1 MRLHLHQ
8 IVDRWLNKGLL
19 QKITFVVVLACV
31 VFLLSA
37 SIVNIIFEKHF
48 QHLGEHEVNDRFW
61 RLYYYFADPGNQMS
75 IGEPVI
81 QSASKEHA
89 NIPDASVISTLRWI
103 GLIISTLGSI
113 FLSGLLISTITNSF
127 ERMADKWRKGFSYY
141 RLKGHI
147 VIIGS
152 DQMVYGLV
160 NQLCENTSDT
170 ILVMTSTDV
179 EKMRNS
185 LHAMLRDKKNRN
197 RIIVNYGQRDSENY
211 LRKIRVTDAKEVY
224 VLGDTSEFD
233 DIENYHDSLNVQSLT
248 LIAKLCQQNGR
259 TGLPCHVL
267 FDYKTTYHVFQYAD
281 LSPEVTKYIDF
292 HPFNFYDFWT
302 RKVLVAGYSKED
314 NIKYRPLDYVPI
326 TSRDSERFVHLIII
340 GMSKMGQTLALQAA
354 HIAHF
359 PNYRK
364 KKTKITF
371 IDCNGKTEMNEFKQ
385 KCGELFKVS
394 KSVYIDAES
403 WADAENQKICSVS
416 EAENKFI
423 THFGIAEEYQHL
435 VGKTNGDQEFIDVE
449 WEFINGHDNNPVVQR
464 RLEEYV
470 KNKNAVVTVAVC
482 LNLTHISLRSAMHL
496 PKAYYENDI
505 PILVQQRKTSTLAS
519 TLNGRDLDTDKRD
532 ALLYKNITPFGM
544 VNDCCDINMFATVE
558 ICKRIAAV
566 YNHFFNYDII
576 PMQIDMNEAERI
588 WDNTPMSKRWS
599 NIFSAASIPTKL
611 RCIGIEWDNN
621 TTCRLADF
629 TEDEISLLAEMEHN
643 RWNIEE
649 LLLGYRPVSKTED
662 EEIDKDKSRKKYWK
676 KRFVH
681 YDIRPYDE
689 LKEDA
694 EGRKASKY
702 DEVIVASLPLILN
715 FNNN

>member
-1 MRLHLHQ
+1 MNMKLHFRQ
-8 IVDRWLNKGLL
+8 VFDRWLNRGFWFKVGL
-19 QKITFVVVLACV
+19 VVIISFA
-31 VFLLSA
+31 VFGFSA
-37 SIVNIIFEKHF
+37 LIVRVFFKDSVPYAGELNCNKNIWW
-48 QHLGEHEVNDRFW
+48 Q
-61 RLYYYFADPGNQMS
+61 LYYYFADPGNQMS
-75 IGEPVI
+75 GKDGSRVVGFIF
-81 QSASKEHA
+81 
-89 NIPDASVISTLRWI
+89 
-103 GLIISTLGSI
+103 STLGSI
-113 FLSGLLISTITNSF
+113 FLSGILISTITNSF
-127 ERMADKWRKGFSYY
+127 ERMTTSWRSGFSYY
-141 RLKGHI
+141 KFKGHV

-160 NQLCENTSDT
+160 NQLLADKNLT
-170 ILVMTSTDV
+170 IVIMTSTDV
-179 EKMRNS
+179 EQMRNVLWTS
-185 LHAMLRDKKNRN
+185 LTNKEDKG
-197 RIIVNYGQRDSENY
+197 RIVVNYGQRDSEMFLN
-211 LRKIRVTDAKEVY
+211 KINVAYASEVY
-224 VLGDTSEFD
+224 LLGDTSEFD
-233 DIENYHDSLNVQSLT
+233 KIENYHDSLNVYCLSL
-248 LIAKLCQQNGR
+248 ISKQCKAVAR
-259 TGLPCHVL
+259 TNRLKCHVL
-267 FDYKTTYHVFQYAD
+267 FDYKTTYHIFQYAD
-281 LSPEVTKYIDF
+281 LDTGIIKYIDF
-292 HPFNFYDFWT
+292 HPFNFNDFWA
-302 RKVLVAGYSKED
+302 RKVLVAGRSREGNVSYK
-314 NIKYRPLDYVPI
+314 PLDYIPI
-326 TSRDSERFVHLIII
+326 TSKDSDMFVHFIVI
-340 GMSKMGQTLALQAA
+340 GMSQMGQAMALQAA
-354 HIAHF
+354 HIAHY
-359 PNYRK
+359 PNYK
-364 KKTKITF
+364 KRKTKITF
-371 IDCNGKTEMNEFKQ
+371 IDANGKAEMNEFKQ

-423 THFGIAEEYQHL
+423 THFGIAEEYRHL
-435 VGKTNGDQEFIDVE
+435 VGKTNGDQEFIDIE
-449 WEFINGHDNNPVVQR
+449 WEFINGHDNNPIVQR

-566 YNHFFNYDII
+566 YDHFFNYDII
-576 PMQIDMNEAERI
+576 PMQIDMNEANRI

-694 EGRKASKY
+694 GGRKASKY

>member
-1 MRLHLHQ
+1 M
-8 IVDRWLNKGLL
+8 
-19 QKITFVVVLACV
+19 
-31 VFLLSA
+31 
-37 SIVNIIFEKHF
+37 
-48 QHLGEHEVNDRFW
+48 
-61 RLYYYFADPGNQMS
+61 
-75 IGEPVI
+75 
-81 QSASKEHA
+81 
-89 NIPDASVISTLRWI
+89 
-103 GLIISTLGSI
+103 
-113 FLSGLLISTITNSF
+113 
-127 ERMADKWRKGFSYY
+127 
-141 RLKGHI
+141 
-147 VIIGS
+147 
-152 DQMVYGLV
+152 
-160 NQLCENTSDT
+160 
-170 ILVMTSTDV
+170 
-179 EKMRNS
+179 
-185 LHAMLRDKKNRN
+185 
-197 RIIVNYGQRDSENY
+197 
-211 LRKIRVTDAKEVY
+211 
-224 VLGDTSEFD
+224 GDTSEFD

-292 HPFNFYDFWT
+292 HPFNFYDFWA

-364 KKTKITF
+364 KQTKITF

-423 THFGIAEEYQHL
+423 THFGIAEEYRHL

-464 RLEEYV
+464 CLEEYV
-470 KNKNAVVTVAVC
+470 KNKNAIVTVAVC

-566 YNHFFNYDII
+566 YDHFFNYDII
-576 PMQIDMNEAERI
+576 PMQIDMNEANRI

-681 YDIRPYDE
+681 YDIRPYE
-689 LKEDA
+689 QLKEDA

-702 DEVIVASLPLILN
+702 DEVIVTSLPLILN
-715 FNNN
+715 FNTNEYGKL